1 MSSVRRY
8 VIVGNGFAGTTC
20 GGTVAQAR
28 CQRVDYRCSPTSRI
42 RCTTGSRC
50 RRCCANRSPKS
61 KVIIRDLAWHE
72 KHAIDL
78 RSEHARRA
86 RSTTKGR
93 RVVAGGNEYPYD
105 ALLVATGGRP
115 NPSELPGAAGAHNI
129 FNFQYMDDTKA
140 ISEALETAK
149 IAVSVGGSFIA
160 YELAEAFV
168 SRGVRDALADPR
180 AAFSAPHAGRNRR
193 RAARRS
199 RARRRLHDPLQ
210 RRGQE
215 LRAFQRRRHQ
225 GDHDR
230 QGTEIAADCVGIG
243 LGLTINTELVQGT
256 PIEIGTGIKCDDRLE
271 TAVKGIFAAGDA
283 AEFYDPT
290 ADMHYRMGTWN
301 NAGAHGKVVAANM
314 AGGDVRYHDVPEYS
328 SKIFSEQTITQFGL
342 SPEYRNDLTMV
353 RSIEPEKKWYR
364 ALWFRDD
371 HLVGGLL
378 IGKGNRAGKRRYLD
392 AIKSEDRRSR
402 KPITSRCCTGTPTS
416 SSRLTDRRERW
427 RDVLERTPRGRDAE
441 KRFADA
447 AGEHDRGG
455 DRVPVDDA
463 GHRFRSD
470 QRTEE
475 RRCVGAPDRGSDR
488 VHDRDRQ
495 RPHFHRKDLTRG

>member
-1 MSSVRRY
+1 MDTSVRRY
-8 VIVGNGFAGTTC
+8 VIIGNGFAGTTC
-20 GGTVAQAR
+20 AEGLRKLDAAASITMFA
-28 CQRVDYRCSPTSRI
+28 DEPYPLYNRI
-42 RCTTGSRC
+42 ALPPLLRKQVTE
-50 RRCCANRSPKS
+50 A
-61 KVIIRDLAWHE
+61 KVIIRDVAWHE

-78 RSEHARRA
+78 RL
-86 RSTTKGR
+86 ST
-93 RVVAGGNEYPYD
+93 RVEKIDVEGKSVLAGGREWPYD

-115 NPSELPGAAGAHNI
+115 NASDFPGAAGARNI

-140 ISEALETAK
+140 ISESLETAK
-149 IAVSVGGSFIA
+149 TAVSVGGSFIA

-168 SRGVRDALADPR
+168 SRGVQTHWLIRGPR
-180 AAFSAPHAGRNRR
+180 FLRR
-193 RAARRS
+193 MLDEISGELLDDAARNDGCIIHYNDEVKEFVRS
-199 RARRRLHDPLQ
+199 NGVVTKVITTQGA
-210 RRGQE
+210 E
-215 LRAFQRRRHQ
+215 L
-225 GDHDR
+225 
-230 QGTEIAADCVGIG
+230 AADCVGIG

-301 NAGAHGKVVAANM
+301 NAGAHGKVAAANM

-392 AIKSEDRRSR
+392 AIKGKTPFAESE
-402 KPITSRCCTGTPTS
+402 
-416 SSRLTDRRERW
+416 REALLHW
-427 RDVLERTPRGRDAE
+427 H
-441 KRFADA
+441 AD
-447 AGEHDRGG
+447 
-455 DRVPVDDA
+455 
-463 GHRFRSD
+463 
-470 QRTEE
+470 
-475 RRCVGAPDRGSDR
+475 
-488 VHDRDRQ
+488 
-495 RPHFHRKDLTRG
+495 